1 MARNYLIAIG
11 GTGARC
17 LEAVVYLAAAGLFKE
32 ELHVLII
39 DPDQN
44 NGNSSKTRQIMTGYH
59 ALHLAKQPTKPRR
72 TRRIAGPLDL
82 LDPTLFQASINRQTG
97 GNAQQTVF
105 WHNPNSSPE
114 RRFKAVIDFQA
125 QEPEFKDFLKL
136 FYEDND
142 LEMTLDVG
150 YRGRTNVGSVALKQ
164 DLEGTAEL
172 KDSGLNEFLINLDSD
187 LKTADAKI
195 FVMGSVFGGT
205 GAAGLPTI
213 PSLIDRLPKAVIAEN
228 SRKKIR
234 YGCAMMSPYFSFP
247 QRNSE
252 EQNMG
257 PGTDS
262 SRHAVATQAALI
274 HYAHVPP
281 GYQHVYFV
289 GAPARPQTNS
299 SNEVGGQRQLN
310 SPHYA
315 EIVAALSAWDF
326 FQKDQ
331 IKLDVTELHFADTI
345 RTLNQTQQDLDV
357 RWDTLPVDP
366 DRAIRREEIRRS
378 VVVFATFAY
387 FFKNFLYQ
395 GFVNRFEYKET
406 TWYRNNFGELTLDNQ
421 GTQLRHLYDFS
432 CAYLQWLDQV
442 GKSGS
447 QATSHLFNWNYL
459 LIEERALCEQY
470 VSNLMGGMANNP
482 KYIND
487 KDGYDRILEK
497 MDAIRLTQ
505 AGTDSAAGLFMYLLH
520 RAIVDFCYEN
530 YFWKE

>member
-11 GTGARC
+11 GTGSRC

-32 ELHVLII
+32 EIHVLII
-39 DPDQN
+39 DPDQS
-44 NGNSSKTRQIMTGYH
+44 NGNSSKTRQIMTAYH
-59 ALHLAKQPTKPRR
+59 ALHLAKQPNKPRR
-72 TRRIAGPLDL
+72 TRRIIGPIDM
-82 LDPTLFQASINRQTG
+82 PEPALFRASINRQIG

-105 WHNPNSSPE
+105 WHNPNTSPE
-114 RRFKAVIDFQA
+114 RKFKTVIDFQA
-125 QEPEFKDFLKL
+125 QEPELKDFLKL

-142 LEMTLDVG
+142 LEMTLDAG

-164 DLEGTAEL
+164 DLEATADL
-172 KDSGLNEFLINLDSD
+172 KDSGLNEFLVNLDSD

-213 PSLIDRLPKAVIAEN
+213 PSLIDRLPKTVIAEN
-228 SRKKIR
+228 GRKKIR
-234 YGCAMMSPYFSFP
+234 YGCAMMTPYFSFP
-247 QRNSE
+247 QRSSE
-252 EQNMG
+252 GQNAG

-262 SRHAVATQAALI
+262 ARHAVATQAALI

-281 GYQHVYFV
+281 GYQHVYSV
-289 GAPARPQTNS
+289 GAPARPQTNT

-315 EIVAALSAWDF
+315 EIAAALAAWDF
-326 FQKDQ
+326 FQKNQ
-331 IKLDVTELHFADTI
+331 IKPNAAELHFADTI
-345 RTLNQTQQDLDV
+345 RTVNQEQQDLEV
-357 RWDTLPVDP
+357 RWETLPVDP
-366 DRAIRREEIRRS
+366 DQAVRREEVKRKL
-378 VVVFATFAY
+378 VVYATFTY

-406 TWYRNNFGELTLDNQ
+406 TWYRNNFSELSLDNQ

-432 CAYLQWLDQV
+432 NAYLQWLDQI
-442 GKSGS
+442 GKTGS
-447 QATSHLFNWNYL
+447 QATSQLFNWNYL
-459 LIEERALCEQY
+459 LIEERGLCEQY
-470 VSNLMGGMANNP
+470 VANLMGGMASNP
-482 KYIND
+482 KYIKD

-505 AGTDSAAGLFMYLLH
+505 AGTDSGTGLFVYLLH
-520 RAIVDFCYEN
+520 QAVKDFCTEN
-530 YFWKE
+530 YFWRT